1 MENFS
6 EIELSIIEYRNI
18 LKFIKEYR
26 DLDFTDYA
34 LTSLKRRF
42 ENAMSVHG
50 IKQSDFLVERIKE
63 DEPFFQHFLQ
73 EISVEGTEMFRD
85 PSLWRQ
91 LKDVV
96 FPSLFI
102 EPGPIRFWLPFSVSG
117 DELFTLAIVLKEN
130 NWLDK
135 AEIFVSVI
143 NNLVQDRIQSGY
155 FKKTNY
161 DNKRSTDL
169 NLNMAMAF
177 SGLEK
182 ADSADIY
189 LLKAKEENLR
199 WNGHQKNITNG
210 LILKFQADELVK
222 KQQDKDAIPFYQ
234 QAIMQ
239 FSNGFNENETAKN
252 PESFSSTFSYIN
264 LFNTL
269 TAKGDAF
276 ERLYNM
282 EKGLKDLENSL
293 AAYKSAFSLADYV
306 EKTYGV
312 KDAVQKQFPGA
323 IVQRAHFDEKST
335 KNPKGLWNYLDSCV
349 KDNHILWK
357 VTIPDGPELS
367 IDFHGHNS
375 KIVGAAPKI
384 MRPYDESKQEWKKWL
399 GEDEFI
405 ESVDPPLK

>member
-1 MENFS
+1 VENFS

-155 FKKTNY
+155 FKKTKLDVSIDNY
-161 DNKRSTDL
+161 KRYGGKGELTDYYTIK
-169 NLNMAMAF
+169 N
-177 SGLEK
+177 
-182 ADSADIY
+182 DQI
-189 LLKAKEENLR
+189 LR
-199 WNGHQKNITNG
+199 N
-210 LILKFQADELVK
+210 
-222 KQQDKDAIPFYQ
+222 
-234 QAIMQ
+234 
-239 FSNGFNENETAKN
+239 
-252 PESFSSTFSYIN
+252 
-264 LFNTL
+264 NTL
-269 TAKGDAF
+269 IKKVNFFIQNINFDQSIQDIRF
-276 ERLYNM
+276 ILYRNQLIYF
-282 EKGLKDLENSL
+282 G
-293 AAYKSAFSLADYV
+293 
-306 EKTYGV
+306 
-312 KDAVQKQFPGA
+312 
-323 IVQRAHFDEKST
+323 
-335 KNPKGLWNYLDSCV
+335 
-349 KDNHILWK
+349 
-357 VTIPDGPELS
+357 
-367 IDFHGHNS
+367 
-375 KIVGAAPKI
+375 
-384 MRPYDESKQEWKKWL
+384 
-399 GEDEFI
+399 
-405 ESVDPPLK
+405 